1 MFEVVFYKIQSRY
14 IIKNQSVKML
24 PYCEST
30 EAFVWGKSQKII
42 ANSCQGFQEE
52 WWGPRGF
59 AQQ

>member
-1 MFEVVFYKIQSRY
+1 M
-14 IIKNQSVKML
+14 KNQSVKML

-30 EAFVWGKSQKII
+30 EAFVWGKRQGVISGF
-42 ANSCQGFQEE
+42 CQEFQEE

>member
-1 MFEVVFYKIQSRY
+1 M
-14 IIKNQSVKML
+14 KNQSVKML

-30 EAFVWGKSQKII
+30 EAFVWRKRQKII
-42 ANSCQGFQEE
+42 ADSCQGFQEE